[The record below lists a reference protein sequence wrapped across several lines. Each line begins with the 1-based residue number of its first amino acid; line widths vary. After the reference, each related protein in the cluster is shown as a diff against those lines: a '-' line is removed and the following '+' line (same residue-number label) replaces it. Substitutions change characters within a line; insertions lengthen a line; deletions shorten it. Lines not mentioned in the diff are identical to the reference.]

1 MKEKTWKGLHVEDKE
16 YKSTLANVLYWYS
29 LHVSDKQKKD
39 YFLKY
44 CKTHKIRLGAIPD
57 SKIGT
62 VGSVSRLIDLG
73 FPFKKESLN
82 KFKELVDQLVLDY
95 PIRKPEKNLMKEIKT
110 GVTEALTIIDTRL
123 DQIFK
128 DVVKDTS
135 VPVSMP
141 KLSNTDKLFLVDYYT
156 KGLEEINI
164 VLSDS
169 CPDDLKEAYV
179 NSTKWT
185 LKRVKSFYENVLDSL
200 VEKSERKARKKKIIP
215 VKKLIAGLK
224 YKIGNDNFKSINP
237 EYIVGSAGLLVFN
250 DKYNTLTFYEGK
262 LSVKG
267 TSITGYDKDLS
278 YCKHINDLDHLRR
291 LILADFKSIKKRL
304 TELPKDKP
312 LTSRIGENSIL
323 LKSYS

>member
-1 MKEKTWKGLHVEDKE
+1 
-16 YKSTLANVLYWYS
+16 
-29 LHVSDKQKKD
+29 
-39 YFLKY
+39 
-44 CKTHKIRLGAIPD
+44 
-57 SKIGT
+57 
-62 VGSVSRLIDLG
+62 
-73 FPFKKESLN
+73 
-82 KFKELVDQLVLDY
+82 
-95 PIRKPEKNLMKEIKT
+95 
-110 GVTEALTIIDTRL
+110 
-123 DQIFK
+123 
-128 DVVKDTS
+128 
-135 VPVSMP
+135 
-141 KLSNTDKLFLVDYYT
+141 
-156 KGLEEINI
+156 
-164 VLSDS
+164 
-169 CPDDLKEAYV
+169 
-179 NSTKWT
+179 
-185 LKRVKSFYENVLDSL
+185 LDSL